1 MVLPLWIIT
10 ENVDMAKWFVAAKRA
25 DFQKIGETFGI
36 SPVLARII
44 RNRDIVEEDDIR
56 KYLQGTVEEMYD
68 PGLLLGMECAVEI
81 LERKIRE
88 NKQIRIIGDYDAD
101 GICSTFILHK
111 GLLYA
116 GALADTA
123 IPHRMKDGYGLN
135 EHLVED
141 R

>member
-68 PGLLLGMECAVEI
+68 PGLFWAWSARWKFWKEKSG
-81 LERKIRE
+81 KISR
-88 NKQIRIIGDYDAD
+88 
-101 GICSTFILHK
+101 S
-111 GLLYA
+111 GL
-116 GALADTA
+116 
-123 IPHRMKDGYGLN
+123 
-135 EHLVED
+135 
-141 R
+141 

>member
-101 GICSTFILHK
+101 GHLLH
-111 GLLYA
+111 LYPA
-116 GALADTA
+116 
-123 IPHRMKDGYGLN
+123 
-135 EHLVED
+135 
-141 R
+141 

>member
-1 MVLPLWIIT
+1 M
-10 ENVDMAKWFVAAKRA
+10 
-25 DFQKIGETFGI
+25 
-36 SPVLARII
+36 
-44 RNRDIVEEDDIR
+44 EEDDIR

-101 GICSTFILHK
+101 ASAPPLSCIRACSMR
-111 GLLYA
+111 GLGGYCHSA
-116 GALADTA
+116 PDEG
-123 IPHRMKDGYGLN
+123 RYGLN

-141 R
+141 AWEAGVDTIITCDNGIAAAPQIELAKKKE